1 MIAGSRLYRAVF
13 GLAVGGLLACLL
25 TPGLCASGLAVTVTL
40 SSTPPPQRLVTA
52 PAGQSATRGSILL
65 YRFRLLNITST
76 RQRFRL
82 ALTAPSRWIAVLPLN
97 LDGRAGPLSA
107 GESTNLYVLLFV
119 PQHANVGAT
128 GVLTLRAMGTVGP
141 IVSGQDSVTTT
152 VVSRY
157 GLTMTSDGHQ
167 SGGEYDGEQPAH
179 AGDTVRYRAQLT
191 NLSGSRRTFTLS
203 ATSLQGW
210 SAAMMG
216 QAASPITLA
225 ANRSQ
230 VVEARVT
237 VPHSASVGTTDALVI
252 SADVTSPALHYE
264 AVGVTTVVHG
274 GGGPHH

>member
-1 MIAGSRLYRAVF
+1 MTRSHLRRALF
-13 GLAVGGLLACLL
+13 ALAVGGLLACLL
-25 TPGLCASGLAVTVTL
+25 TPGRCASGLAVTVTL

-82 ALTAPSRWIAVLPLN
+82 TLTTPSRWDAVLPLD

-119 PQHANVGAT
+119 PQHASVGTT
-128 GVLTLRAMGTVGP
+128 GVLTLRATGTVVP
-141 IVSGQDSVTTT
+141 VVSGQDSVTTT
-152 VVSRY
+152 IVPRY
-157 GLTMTSDGHQ
+157 ALTMTSDAEQ
-167 SGGEYDGEQPAH
+167 SERPGN
-179 AGDTVRYRAQLT
+179 TVRYRAQLT
-191 NLSGSRRTFTLS
+191 NYSGSRQTFTLS
-203 ATSLQGW
+203 AASLQGW
-210 SAAMMG
+210 SAAMVG
-216 QAASPITLA
+216 PAASPITLFA
-225 ANRSQ
+225 GRSQ

-264 AVGVTTVVHG
+264 AVGVTTVVRG

>member
-1 MIAGSRLYRAVF
+1 MTRSHLRRALF
-13 GLAVGGLLACLL
+13 ALAVGGLLACLL
-25 TPGLCASGLAVTVTL
+25 APCGAAAPGVAITVTL
-40 SSTPPPQRLVTA
+40 SSTPTPKLVTA

-76 RQRFRL
+76 RQRFQL
-82 ALTAPSRWIAVLPLN
+82 ALTAPSRWTAVLPLN

-107 GESTNLYVLLFV
+107 GASTNIYVLLFV
-119 PQHANVGAT
+119 PRNVGTGST
-128 GVLTLRAMGTVGP
+128 GVLTLRATSTVAP
-141 IVSGQDSVTTT
+141 TITGQDSVTTT
-152 VVSRY
+152 IVSRS
-157 GLTMTSDGHQ
+157 GLTMTSDGQQ
-167 SGGEYDGEQPAH
+167 SGGQSDGEQSAH
-179 AGDTVRYRAQLT
+179 AGDTVRYRALLT

-216 QAASPITLA
+216 QATSPITLA

-237 VPHSASVGTTDALVI
+237 VPHSASVGTQDALVI
-252 SADVTSPALHYE
+252 AADVTSPALHYE
-264 AVGVTTVVHG
+264 TVGVTTVVR